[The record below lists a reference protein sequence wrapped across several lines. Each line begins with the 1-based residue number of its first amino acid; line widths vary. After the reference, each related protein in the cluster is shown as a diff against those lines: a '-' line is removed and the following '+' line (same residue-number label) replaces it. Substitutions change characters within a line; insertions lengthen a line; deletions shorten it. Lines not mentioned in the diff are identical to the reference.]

1 MHMRAA
7 LAPLLLVSSRA
18 PHITRALRHSPV
30 HRSHHPVMSAAEP
43 GEDGP
48 ETGEDGAEGSWQPE
62 LELARYRLEG
72 RAQSDSLSEPTPS
85 LSDPDTWAAQ
95 SGVLKERGKR
105 MAAAEARGKRN
116 KRKDLID
123 AAGGLSFGATMLGAN
138 WAVKEQLLSAESALG
153 GIAGLALLAGVLGG
167 GRSTPTLTLTLTLL
181 NPNPNP
187 NPNPKACLGEAS
199 CSATGE
205 ERMSSG
211 GRSRSAC
218 ER

>member
-1 MHMRAA
+1 
-7 LAPLLLVSSRA
+7 
-18 PHITRALRHSPV
+18 
-30 HRSHHPVMSAAEP
+30 MSAAEP

-48 ETGEDGAEGSWQPE
+48 ETGEDGAEGWQPE

-167 GRSTPTLTLTLTLL
+167 GAFY
-181 NPNPNP
+181 PNPNP
-187 NPNPKACLGEAS
+187 NPNP
-199 CSATGE
+199 TQP
-205 ERMSSG
+205 
-211 GRSRSAC
+211 
-218 ER
+218 